1 MAYDVAGARASGL
14 SDEDIARFLASRNNF
29 DYEGAIAS
37 GSKPQDIINS
47 FVPSQTREPEQPAT
61 AIPVASTED
70 DSGTQLNSG
79 TQLKEFGKAMVRG
92 FGESFL
98 SAGEGIAELAD
109 AATNKIGLENAIDSG
124 DENALVNFARQGK
137 EVIANSALGADPLY
151 QDAWFTKFGGAL
163 GSIASFATPVG
174 IVRGLGLAGKG
185 VKYLG
190 GLSAAEAIA
199 VAPIAVGG
207 GASEQAQRIEEAR
220 RLGIDVTQD
229 DEDNSILFGGAIGL
243 SELLPL
249 PTILKRIPRDIP
261 DAQKF
266 LYRDIIT
273 NALVSGGKEAA
284 QEVVAGIAQDAVEKG
299 FYNDNLE
306 IGNTFW
312 DDLTL
317 GGAAGATFNLVLNA
331 AGARRQRI
339 SNEAQIDFE
348 ISLREKENQ
357 QAAAFAEQVDR
368 DRSISALQSEDPEAF
383 VTASNNAIIQ
393 RASQVQPPSKDEV
406 ESFASPSR
414 LKGPQTP
421 SGYGETYAYKIIR
434 ELGDYFPSNEKFK
447 VVEGKR
453 VDVPVTGPDG
463 TPGAA
468 SRQTFTVADNQGRQY
483 GTTLNDIQE
492 ANALVYTLNSEVLNK
507 GIRTSIINTLETSG
521 KPYDPDTAQS
531 LFRYGYQ
538 TLNPDTTRF
547 TSAAI
552 NSAAGTTVDQG
563 YLENVS
569 YKRILESK
577 KVEKDGNLVGYEV
590 MLFGQP
596 RFVKGLTKAQE
607 MNRLRAEKDLPET
620 QAFTMEETREALGKG
635 FDKIT
640 SVGVLDNLG
649 YRATVIDNKPVVVS
663 EANEVLTKRPT
674 TTREKAQVGYDEKG
688 KSLLPNDVPFSTIQE
703 AQLFAKRLNS
713 RNADKRM
720 VPEEI
725 FDNKKTLKPDIEN
738 LLKTKNI
745 SSDLDSPEVQRMA
758 KAFTGKE
765 SVSKMSRGEQKL
777 FYSRLRNLPRFAEPT
792 QLPVFEHRPYSKLN
806 FVKASKY
813 IQDRTAQGLTPEDSE
828 IAQAAGLDAADLR
841 LTEKLASL
849 KADLNKQQ
857 VKLTAEKDFSEAV
870 KPLSEA
876 LQEEIKGI
884 GLDEI
889 SLRLQKAVKDRAGSE
904 IEGSFDPNLREIALS
919 VSKIDPDGSL
929 TPEQRLNG
937 LAGVM
942 RHEVV
947 HAVRSLDLWTAKE
960 WNTLQRAATN
970 LKRKGTD
977 RTYLEIAREG
987 YANTNP
993 VIQME
998 EAVAEMVRDHI
1009 NKTSSVAG
1017 QPRNLVDRVGNFF
1030 NKFTNAM
1037 RGTGFSTYEDVVRRL
1052 ETGRVGARE
1061 RGIIRTLRA
1070 TEELAAKTGV
1080 SLEALIQAP
1089 VSPDGLRR
1097 VLNEVEPE
1105 VPLEDLDSPPIAATS
1120 RDFST
1125 QALRGAEV
1133 RESRGDTLNRVGR
1146 FPYIQKRDG
1155 SVIVQGEPDQIRES
1169 LPPGVKGRPVEGG
1182 VAFTPTL
1189 APRALSA
1196 LRGERLTYG
1205 RAGQVISQLPMKDGK
1220 YVGAPEKYNA
1230 PAKIPSLRRRLRNL
1244 AQEGEYGKFWYED
1257 SGKAILQYTGNNINE
1272 ARKFVALL
1280 SIYSSQAKVDAN
1292 GTFALRAW
1300 AQYKAGQP
1308 ISVKTAV
1315 QDNKASVALEDIDA
1329 FWSGEK
1335 TGNFFTNLLRSIDPS
1350 MPQGATI
1357 DMWMMRAAEYPS
1369 DAPTVT
1375 QYAFMENETNR
1386 IARELGWEP
1395 QQVQAAIWVAMKA
1408 RMENKTV
1415 KDLTER
1421 SSEQNGFIRFDYRE
1435 KNGKRVKQ
1443 RVILD
1448 EQKHRDNWLKFAN
1461 EHTPNSSDKFSA
1473 GFDFGDALGR
1483 HVGQV
1488 SFEARPGRTTNVLPG
1503 IHTATY
1509 EQQLEFQQAVD
1520 RAFYD
1525 EKSGTDLLASYLGL
1539 LTDSDIIVPGV
1550 WEGEVSPSNQRNFAI
1565 APARGEAGEVDSDQA
1580 KLLNVY
1586 ASVKGLLTRQ
1596 EGVGWHKPYFATT
1609 IKNANSLDINVGR
1622 PLAPEEARRLN
1633 DAIDSW
1639 MLENSKSEKWNKSFA
1654 LISTP
1659 NGIRLVNFGAIENSE
1674 LQKDIVSVAEKVLP
1688 DFNFRL
1694 FASQGNMPGNKWKE
1708 NPNGEGYIQGIRAEG
1723 RSDVLDWA
1731 ADVLAPRVD
1740 AVFRDFS
1747 ERYGWGDPGKI
1758 VINPNAVATQVR
1770 EDQTAQI
1777 ATPTPRTEEQ
1787 LAQATATAT
1796 KEVNLTPL
1804 GAVPLYNLNASPE
1817 ALFTAQNPELG
1828 LKLDPQ
1834 DRIRYSR
1841 RNEPNYSP
1849 AVKKIIDKNTPDAPE
1864 ETVGQTII
1872 KSMQMSPF
1880 RDRIDRFRAAFINS
1894 RSRHEYYQF
1903 NHPSLLQDDA
1913 STSGYVAAVLSD
1925 RAMAFAGQA
1934 ITSGMPVYQNGIFK
1948 IIPFTHKGKTY
1959 RGLLEVNLPL
1969 FVTPYG
1975 NLEKLA
1981 QNYAIAKRGTR
1992 LNAEG
1997 KLTTV
2002 APGELAEIQNEI
2014 KKFIN
2019 PETGRSYVEDWYDA
2033 WQAYNSN
2040 TIKFLKDT
2048 GILNEEG
2055 ARIWLSQ
2062 SDYIPFYKQKDGN
2075 YQVNP
2080 KIFGGMTAIGDF
2092 KSVGNSEQG
2101 INVPL
2106 FEAMIKNLQT
2116 AIAMGMKNVAAQRTV
2131 RDMIKIDMGHMVQPG
2146 ERVEGRNS
2154 VTFKVDGKKYTAI
2167 IDDELMY
2174 QSMLPIND
2182 IGLDNIL
2189 GNILTTPARV
2199 LRELIVRDPGYM
2211 VANMQ
2216 RDTMSASV
2224 TTGSNYIPVIDTVK
2238 GFFKGSK
2245 TLADYGLFGGYDF
2258 RNDPKDI
2265 MKFVAREARSRGH
2278 EIPLAEGNVLEN
2290 FAESKWMFP
2299 LKKLWDI
2306 TGKFS
2311 DMSEASTR
2319 NGVYEDILKRTGNEA
2334 EAVWQALNVI
2344 NYGQRG
2350 NNQWV
2355 RLLTATVPFLN
2366 ARIQGLDRLY
2376 LAATGQSGAMY
2387 KKGNAPERSKIKN
2400 FGNFL
2405 MRAALLTSTTLMYYY
2420 MISDEDEYKNA
2431 TQESKDNYYLIPI
2444 KKADPVT
2451 GEPGFTFRLPIPFEV
2466 GVMFKVIPERIADA
2480 MYGETNEK
2488 SLKESFVR
2496 AASSTLGLNPIPQIA
2511 KPLIEAATN
2520 YSFFTGRS
2528 IVPVYMENL
2537 DPKLQARFG
2546 TSQLAI
2552 ELGAATGVSPLKID
2566 HAMNGY
2572 FGTIGSYTLDAVD
2585 SMWRNNTP
2593 RQFPEKY
2600 WFDYPVAKRFFVSTN
2615 QPGRLNQFYDLWKE
2629 VDGAYRSYNQLYD
2642 EDREDEAIAYMK
2654 LKGSLIDLR
2663 EDMKYLKKTVDDYR
2677 KEKDSVLK
2685 DKTYSPEV
2693 RRQLIDELDAYIADE
2708 LQIMPELMQAA
2719 YGSKQ
2724 TRQ

>member
-1 MAYDVAGARASGL
+1 MAFDVSGAKAAGY
-14 SDEDIARFLASRNNF
+14 SDEEIAKHLASQSNF
-29 DYEGAIAS
+29 DYQSAVSSGYKPEEIVNYLAS
-37 GSKPQDIINS
+37 K
-47 FVPSQTREPEQPAT
+47 QTQETEQPAST
-61 AIPVASTED
+61 APTGFD
-70 DSGTQLNSG
+70 RRGQLR
-79 TQLKEFGKAMVRG
+79 EFSKALVRG
-92 FGESFL
+92 FGEAFL
-98 SAGEGIAELAD
+98 SAGEGVAELAD
-109 AATNKIGLENAIDSG
+109 AATNKVGLENAIDSG
-124 DENALVNFARQGK
+124 DENALVDFARQGR
-137 EVIANSALGADPLY
+137 ETIANSAFGADPSY
-151 QDAWFTKFGGAL
+151 EDAWFTKFGGAL
-163 GSIASFATPVG
+163 GSLGAFATPVG
-174 IVRGLGLAGKG
+174 VVRGLGFAGKG
-185 VKYLG
+185 VKFLG
-190 GLSAAEAIA
+190 GLSAAEAAA

-207 GASEQAQRIEEAR
+207 GASEQVQRIEAAR
-220 RLGIDVTQD
+220 QQGIDVSQG
-229 DEDNSILFGGAIGL
+229 DEDNSILVGGAIGA

-249 PTILKRIPRDIP
+249 PTILKRIPRNIP

-273 NALVSGGKEAA
+273 NALVAGGQEAA
-284 QEVVAGIAQDAVEKG
+284 QEAVAGILQDATEKG
-299 FYNDNLE
+299 FYNENLE
-306 IGNTFW
+306 IGQTFW

-317 GGAAGATFNLVLNA
+317 GGAAGATFNLIVNA
-331 AGARRQRI
+331 AGARRQKL

-348 ISLREKENQ
+348 ISLREQEDQ
-357 QAAAFAEQVDR
+357 QAAAFAAQVAR
-368 DRSISALQSEDPEAF
+368 DRSIAEIESVDPEAF
-383 VTASNNAIIQ
+383 ATAADTAIRQ
-393 RASQVQPPSKDEV
+393 KASQVQPPSRDEV
-406 ESFASPSR
+406 ESFARPSR

-421 SGYGETYAYKIIR
+421 SGYGETYGYKIVS
-434 ELGDYFPSNEKFK
+434 ELGDYFPSTSKFK

-453 VDVPVTGPDG
+453 VEVPVTAPDG
-463 TPGAA
+463 TPGV
-468 SRQTFTVADNQGRQY
+468 STRQSFNVVDEQGRQY
-483 GTTLNDIQE
+483 GTTLSDPQE
-492 ANALVYTLNSEVLNK
+492 ANALAYTLNSEVLNK

-552 NSAAGTTVDQG
+552 NSAAGTTTDQG

-569 YKRILESK
+569 YKRILEGK
-577 KVEKDGNLVGYEV
+577 KIEKDGNLVGYEV
-590 MLFGQP
+590 TLFGQP
-596 RFVKGLTKAQE
+596 RFVKGLTKTQE
-607 MNRLRAEKDLPET
+607 MNRLRAEKGLPET
-620 QAFTMEETREALGKG
+620 QAFTMEEAREALGKG

-640 SVGVLDNLG
+640 SVGVSDNLG
-649 YRATVIDNKPVVVS
+649 YRATVINNKPVVVS
-663 EANEVLTKRPT
+663 EANEVLAKRPT
-674 TTREKAQVGYDEKG
+674 TTREKAQAGYDDNG
-688 KSLLPNDVPFSTIQE
+688 KSLLPENVPFNTVQE
-703 AQLFAKRLNS
+703 AQLFANRLNT
-713 RNADKRM
+713 RTAEKRM
-720 VPEEI
+720 VPDEI
-725 FDNKKTLKPDIEN
+725 FENKKTLKPDIEN

-745 SSDLDSPEVQRMA
+745 SSGLDSPEVQRMA

-765 SVSKMSRGEQKL
+765 SVDKMSRGEQKL

-828 IAQAAGLDAADLR
+828 IAQAAGLDAADPR
-841 LTEKLASL
+841 LAEKLAGL
-849 KADLNKQQ
+849 KADLSKQQ
-857 VKLTAEKDFSEAV
+857 VKLTAEKDFAEAI

-884 GLDEI
+884 GLDDI
-889 SLRLQKAVKDRAGSE
+889 SLRLQKAVRDRAGAE
-904 IEGSFDPNLREIALS
+904 IEGTFDPNLQEITLS

-937 LAGVM
+937 LGGVM
-942 RHEVV
+942 RHEVI
-947 HAVRSLDLWTAKE
+947 HAVRNLDLWTDKE

-977 RTYLEIAREG
+977 RTYLEIARES
-987 YANTNP
+987 YADTNP
-993 VIQME
+993 VVQME

-1009 NKTSSVAG
+1009 NNASSVAG
-1017 QPRNLVDRVGNFF
+1017 QPRNLVNRVGNFF
-1030 NKFTNAM
+1030 NKFANAL
-1037 RGTGFSTYEDVVRRL
+1037 RGTGFATYEDVIRRL
-1052 ETGRVGARE
+1052 ETGSVGARE
-1061 RGIIRTLRA
+1061 RRIIRTLRA
-1070 TEELAAKTGV
+1070 TEELAARTGLSPEELIQTQV
-1080 SLEALIQAP
+1080 SL
-1089 VSPDGLRR
+1089 DGLRR
-1097 VLNEVEPE
+1097 VINEIEPE
-1105 VPLEDLDSPPIAATS
+1105 VPPEDLAAPPIAATS
-1120 RDFST
+1120 RDFPT

-1133 RESRGDTLNRVGR
+1133 RESRGESLNRAGR
-1146 FPYIQKRDG
+1146 FPYVQKRDG
-1155 SVIVQGEPDQIRES
+1155 SVVVQGDLEQIRES
-1169 LPPGVKGRPVEGG
+1169 LPPGVKGRPIEGG
-1182 VAFTPTL
+1182 VAFTSTA
-1189 APRALSA
+1189 APRVLAA

-1205 RAGQVISQLPMKDGK
+1205 RAGQVVRQLPMKDGK
-1220 YVGAPEKYNA
+1220 YVGAPEKYDT
-1230 PAKIPSLRRRLRNL
+1230 PAKIPALRRRLRNL
-1244 AQEGEYGKFWYED
+1244 ALEGEYGKFWYED
-1257 SGKAILQYTGNNINE
+1257 SGRAILQYAGNDINE
-1272 ARKFVALL
+1272 AKKFVALL
-1280 SIYSSQAKVDAN
+1280 SIYSPQAKVDAN

-1315 QDNKASVALEDIDA
+1315 QDNKANAAMSDIDA

-1335 TGNFFTNLLRSIDPS
+1335 TGNFVNNLLRSIDPS
-1350 MPQGATI
+1350 LPQGATI
-1357 DMWMMRAAEYPS
+1357 DMWMMRAAEYAS
-1369 DAPTVT
+1369 DAPTAT

-1408 RMENKTV
+1408 RMENKSV

-1421 SSEQNGFIRFDYRE
+1421 SSEQNGWIKFNYRD
-1435 KNGKRVKQ
+1435 KNGKRTKQ

-1448 EQKHRDNWLKFAN
+1448 AQQHRDNWLKFAN

-1473 GFDFGDALGR
+1473 GFHFGDALSR

-1488 SFEARPGRTTNVLPG
+1488 SFEARPGRSTNVLPG
-1503 IHTATY
+1503 VHDAPY
-1509 EQQLEFQQAVD
+1509 SQQLEFQQAVD

-1525 EKSGTDLLASYLGL
+1525 PETGTDLLASYLGL
-1539 LTDSDIIVPGV
+1539 LTNSDIIVPGV
-1550 WEGEVSPSNQRNFAI
+1550 WEGDVSPSNQRNVVI
-1565 APARGEAGEVDSDQA
+1565 APAKGEAGEVDAAQA

-1586 ASVKGLLTRQ
+1586 ASVKGLLARQ

-1609 IKNANSLDINVGR
+1609 VKGANSLDIDVGR
-1622 PLAPEEARRLN
+1622 PLAPEEARRLS

-1639 MLENSKSEKWNKSFA
+1639 MLENNKSKDWNQSFA
-1654 LISTP
+1654 LISSP

-1688 DFNFRL
+1688 DFDFRL
-1694 FASQGNMPGNKWKE
+1694 FASQGDMPGNNWKE

-1747 ERYGWGDPGKI
+1747 ERYGWGNPGKI
-1758 VINPNAVATQVR
+1758 VISPNAVATQVR
-1770 EDQTAQI
+1770 EDQPAQVI
-1777 ATPTPRTEEQ
+1777 PPTPRTEEQ
-1787 LAQATATAT
+1787 LRTAT
-1796 KEVNLTPL
+1796 VNAAQDIQRTAL
-1804 GAVPLYNLNASPE
+1804 GSVPLYNLNASSD
-1817 ALFTAQNPELG
+1817 ALFVAQQPELG

-1864 ETVGQTII
+1864 ETVGQTVI
-1872 KSMQMSPF
+1872 KTMQMSPF
-1880 RDRIDRFRAAFINS
+1880 RDRIDRFRSAFINS
-1894 RSRHEYYQF
+1894 RARHEYYQY

-1913 STSGYVAAVLSD
+1913 STASYSAAV
-1925 RAMAFAGQA
+1925 MADKSKALAGQA
-1934 ITSGMPVYQNGIFK
+1934 ITSGMPVYENGIVK
-1948 IIPFTHKGKTY
+1948 IVPFVHKGKTY
-1959 RGLLEVNLPL
+1959 RGLLDVMAPL
-1969 FVTPYG
+1969 YDTPYG

-1997 KLTTV
+1997 KLTPV
-2002 APGELAEIQNEI
+2002 APGELAEIQKEI

-2019 PETGRSYVEDWYDA
+2019 PETGRSYVEDWYEA
-2033 WQAYNSN
+2033 WQAYNAN

-2048 GILNEEG
+2048 GILDEEG

-2062 SDYIPFYKQKDGN
+2062 ADYVPFYKQKEGK

-2106 FEAMIKNLQT
+2106 FEAIIKNLDT
-2116 AIAMGMKNVAAQRTV
+2116 AIAMGMKNVAMQRTV

-2146 ERVEGRNS
+2146 EKVEGRNS

-2216 RDTMSASV
+2216 RDTISASL
-2224 TTGSNYIPVIDTVK
+2224 TTGSNYIPIIDTVK
-2238 GFFKGSK
+2238 GLSRGPKMLS
-2245 TLADYGLFGGYDF
+2245 DYGIIGGYDF

-2265 MKFVAREARSRGH
+2265 VKFVATEARSRGH
-2278 EIPLAEGNVLEN
+2278 EIPSTEGNVLERA
-2290 FAESKWMFP
+2290 AESKWMFP
-2299 LKKLWDI
+2299 LKKLWDV
-2306 TGKFS
+2306 TGKWS
-2311 DMSEASTR
+2311 DASEASTR
-2319 NGVYEDILKRTGNEA
+2319 NAVYEDVLKRTGNEA

-2355 RLLTATVPFLN
+2355 RLISAMVPFLN

-2376 LAATGQSGAMY
+2376 LAATGKSGAMY
-2387 KKGNAPERSKIKN
+2387 KKDGVPERSKLKN
-2400 FGNFL
+2400 FSNFAW
-2405 MRAALLTSTTLMYYY
+2405 RALLLSGTTYIYYM

-2431 TQESKDNYYLIPI
+2431 TQESKDNYYLVPI

-2466 GVMFKVIPERIADA
+2466 GVMFKVFPERILDA
-2480 MYGETNEK
+2480 IYGETNKE
-2488 SLKESFVR
+2488 SLKDSFKR
-2496 AASSTLGLNPIPQIA
+2496 AASSTLGLNPVPQIA
-2511 KPLIEAATN
+2511 RPLLEAATN
-2520 YSFFTGRS
+2520 YSFYTGRS

-2537 DPKLQARFG
+2537 DPRLQARFG

-2552 ELGAATGVSPLKID
+2552 ELGSATGVSPLKID

-2572 FGTIGSYTLDAVD
+2572 FGTLGGYTLDAID
-2585 SMWRNNTP
+2585 SVWRNNTP
-2593 RQFPEKY
+2593 REFPEKY
-2600 WFDYPVAKRFFVSTN
+2600 WFDYPVAKRFVVSTN

-2642 EDREDEAIAYMK
+2642 EGREDEVIAYEK

-2663 EDMKYLKKTVDDYR
+2663 KDMNYLKKKVDAYR
-2677 KEKDSVLK
+2677 KEKDAVLK
-2685 DKTYSPEV
+2685 DETLSPEAK
-2693 RRQLIDELDAYIADE
+2693 RIEIDQLDADIALE
-2708 LQIMPELMQAA
+2708 LEVIPELMQYA
-2719 YGSKQ
+2719 YGSQ
-2724 TRQ
+2724 EARE

>member
-1 MAYDVAGARASGL
+1 MAFDIAGAKAAGY
-14 SDEDIARFLASRNNF
+14 SDEDIARYLASKNNL

-61 AIPVASTED
+61 ETPAASTEA
-70 DSGTQLNSG
+70 DSGS
-79 TQLKEFGKAMVRG
+79 QLKEFSKAFVRG

-109 AATNKIGLENAIDSG
+109 SATNKIGLENAIDSG
-124 DENALVNFARQGK
+124 DENALVNFARQGRDT
-137 EVIANSALGADPLY
+137 IANSALGADPLY

-163 GSIASFATPVG
+163 GSIASFATPIGV
-174 IVRGLGLAGKG
+174 VRGLGLAGKG
-185 VKYLG
+185 IKSLG
-190 GLSAAEAIA
+190 GLSAAEAAA

-207 GASEQAQRIEEAR
+207 GASEQAQRIEAAR

-299 FYNDNLE
+299 FYNESLE
-306 IGNTFW
+306 IGDTFW

-317 GGAAGATFNLVLNA
+317 GGAAGATFNLVINA
-331 AGARRQRI
+331 AGARRQRL

-348 ISLREKENQ
+348 ISLREQEDK
-357 QAAAFAEQVDR
+357 QAAAFADQVAR
-368 DRSISALQSEDPEAF
+368 DRSVFALESSDPQAF
-383 VTASNNAIIQ
+383 SVASDDAIRQ

-406 ESFASPSR
+406 ESFARPSR

-421 SGYGETYAYKIIR
+421 SGYGETYGYKIIR
-434 ELGDYFPSNEKFK
+434 DLGDYFPSTEKFK
-447 VVEGKR
+447 VSEGQR
-453 VDVPVTGPDG
+453 VDVPVTSPDG
-463 TPGAA
+463 TPGTA
-468 SRQTFTVADNQGRQY
+468 SRQTFTVVDGQGRQY

-492 ANALVYTLNSEVLNK
+492 ANSLAYTLNSEVLNK

-552 NSAAGTTVDQG
+552 NSAAGTTTDQG

-569 YKRILESK
+569 YKRILEGK
-577 KVEKDGNLVGYEV
+577 KVEKDGTLVGYEV

-596 RFVKGLTKAQE
+596 RLVKGLTKTQE
-607 MNRLRAEKDLPET
+607 MNRLRAEKNLPET
-620 QAFTMEETREALGKG
+620 QAFTIEETREALGNG

-640 SVGVLDNLG
+640 SVGVSDNLG

-688 KSLLPNDVPFSTIQE
+688 KSLLPDNVPFNTIQE
-703 AQLFAKRLNS
+703 AQLFANRLNS

-725 FDNKKTLKPDIEN
+725 FENKKTLKTDIEN

-745 SSDLDSPEVQRMA
+745 SSDLGSPEVQRIT

-765 SVSKMSRGEQKL
+765 SVDKMSRGEQKL

-792 QLPVFEHRPYSKLN
+792 KLPVFEHRPYSKIN

-828 IAQAAGLDAADLR
+828 IAQAAGFDAADPR
-841 LTEKLASL
+841 LTEKLSGL

-857 VKLTAEKDFSEAV
+857 VKLTAERDFAETI
-870 KPLSEA
+870 KPLSET

-947 HAVRSLDLWTAKE
+947 HAVRNLDLWTAKE

-977 RTYLEIAREG
+977 RTYLEIARES
-987 YANTNP
+987 YADTNP
-993 VIQME
+993 VVQME

-1030 NKFTNAM
+1030 NKFTNAL
-1037 RGTGFSTYEDVVRRL
+1037 RGTGFATYEDVIRRL
-1052 ETGRVGARE
+1052 ETGKVGARE
-1061 RGIIRTLRA
+1061 RRVIRTLRA
-1070 TEELAAKTGV
+1070 TEELAARTGV
-1080 SLEALIQAP
+1080 SLETLIQAP
-1089 VSPDGLRR
+1089 ITPDGLRR
-1097 VLNEVEPE
+1097 VINEVEPE
-1105 VPLEDLDSPPIAATS
+1105 VPSEDLAAPPIAATS
-1120 RDFST
+1120 RDFPT
-1125 QALRGAEV
+1125 QVLRGAEV
-1133 RESRGDTLNRVGR
+1133 RESRGESLNRVGR
-1146 FPYIQKRDG
+1146 FPYVQKRDG
-1155 SVIVQGEPDQIRES
+1155 SVVVQGDLEQIRES
-1169 LPPGVKGRPVEGG
+1169 LPPGVKGRPVEDG
-1182 VAFTPTL
+1182 VAFTSTV
-1189 APRALSA
+1189 APRVLAA

-1205 RAGQVISQLPMKDGK
+1205 RAGQVIRQLPMKDGK
-1220 YVGAPEKYNA
+1220 YVGAPEKYNT

-1244 AQEGEYGKFWYED
+1244 ALEGEYGKFWYED
-1257 SGKAILQYTGNNINE
+1257 SGRAILQYAGNDINE

-1280 SIYSSQAKVDAN
+1280 SIYSPQAKVDAN

-1315 QDNKASVALEDIDA
+1315 QDNKANAAMEDIDA

-1335 TGNFFTNLLRSIDPS
+1335 TGNFVNNLLRSIDPS
-1350 MPQGATI
+1350 LPQGATI
-1357 DMWMMRAAEYPS
+1357 DMWMMRAAEYAS
-1369 DAPTVT
+1369 DAPTAT

-1408 RMENKTV
+1408 RMENKAV
-1415 KDLTER
+1415 KDLTED
-1421 SSEQNGFIRFDYRE
+1421 SSERNGWIRFDYGFD
-1435 KNGKRVKQ
+1435 KNGKQKKK

-1448 EQKHRDNWLKFAN
+1448 AQQHRDNWLKFAN

-1473 GFDFGDALGR
+1473 GFHFGDALGR

-1503 IHTATY
+1503 IHTAPY
-1509 EQQLEFQQAVD
+1509 AQQLEFQQAVD

-1525 EKSGTDLLASYLGL
+1525 PDSGTDLLASYLGL
-1539 LTDSDIIVPGV
+1539 LTNSDIIVPGV
-1550 WEGEVSPSNQRNFAI
+1550 WEGDVSPSNQRNVVI
-1565 APARGEAGEVDSDQA
+1565 APAKGEAGEVDAAQA

-1586 ASVKGLLTRQ
+1586 ASVKGLLARQ

-1609 IKNANSLDINVGR
+1609 IKNANSLDIDVGR
-1622 PLAPEEARRLN
+1622 PLAPEEAQRLS

-1639 MLENSKSEKWNKSFA
+1639 MLENNKPKEWNKSFA
-1654 LISTP
+1654 LISSP
-1659 NGIRLVNFGAIENSE
+1659 NGIRLVNFGVIENSE

-1688 DFNFRL
+1688 NGTVRL
-1694 FASQGNMPGNKWKE
+1694 FASQGDMPGNNWKE
-1708 NPNGEGYIQGIRAEG
+1708 NPNGETYIQGIRAEG

-1747 ERYGWGDPGKI
+1747 ERYGWGNPGKI
-1758 VINPNAVATQVR
+1758 VIDPNAVATQVR
-1770 EDQTAQI
+1770 EDQPAQI

-1787 LAQATATAT
+1787 LVQATVSAASEIQ
-1796 KEVNLTPL
+1796 KTPL
-1804 GAVPLYNLNASPE
+1804 GSVPLYNLNASAD
-1817 ALFTAQNPELG
+1817 ALTTAQNPTLG
-1828 LKLDPQ
+1828 AKLDPQ

-1864 ETVGQTII
+1864 ETVGQTVI

-1894 RSRHEYYQF
+1894 RARHEYYQN
-1903 NHPSLLQDDA
+1903 NHQSLLQDDA
-1913 STSGYVAAVLSD
+1913 STSSYVAAV
-1925 RAMAFAGQA
+1925 MADKALALAGQA
-1934 ITSGMPVYQNGIFK
+1934 ITSGIPVYQNGIFK
-1948 IIPFTHKGKTY
+1948 IVPFVHKNKNY
-1959 RGLLEVNLPL
+1959 RGLLDVMAPL
-1969 FVTPYG
+1969 YDTPYG

-1981 QNYAIAKRGTR
+1981 QNYAVAKRGTR

-1997 KLTTV
+1997 KLTPV
-2002 APGELAEIQNEI
+2002 APGELAEIQREI

-2062 SDYIPFYKQKDGN
+2062 SDYIPFYKQKDGQ

-2106 FEAMIKNLQT
+2106 FEAVIKNLQT
-2116 AIAMGMKNVAAQRTV
+2116 AVAMGMKNVAAQRTV

-2216 RDTMSASV
+2216 RDTMSASL
-2224 TTGSNYIPVIDTVK
+2224 TTGSNYIPIIDTVK
-2238 GFFKGSK
+2238 GLSRGPKM
-2245 TLADYGLFGGYDF
+2245 LADYGIIGGYDF

-2278 EIPLAEGNVLEN
+2278 EIPSSEGNILEN

-2299 LKKLWDI
+2299 LKKLWDV
-2306 TGKFS
+2306 TGKLS
-2311 DMSEASTR
+2311 DASEASTR
-2319 NGVYEDILKRTGNEA
+2319 NAVYEDVLKRTGNEA

-2355 RLLTATVPFLN
+2355 RLLTAMVPFLN

-2376 LAATGQSGAMY
+2376 LAATGKSGAMY
-2387 KKGNAPERSKIKN
+2387 KKDGAPERSKLKN
-2400 FGNFL
+2400 FSNFAW
-2405 MRAALLTSTTLMYYY
+2405 RALLLSGTTAIYYM

-2431 TQESKDNYYLIPI
+2431 TQESKDNYYLVPL
-2444 KKADPVT
+2444 KKADSVT
-2451 GEPGFTFRLPIPFEV
+2451 GEPGFTLRFPIPFEV
-2466 GVMFKVIPERIADA
+2466 GVMFKVFPERILDSI
-2480 MYGETNEK
+2480 YGETNRE
-2488 SLKESFVR
+2488 SLKDSFKR
-2496 AASSTLGLNPIPQIA
+2496 AASGTLGLNPIPQIA
-2511 KPLIEAATN
+2511 KPLVEAATN

-2537 DPKLQARFG
+2537 DPKLQTRFG

-2552 ELGAATGVSPLKID
+2552 ELGTATGVSPLKID

-2572 FGTIGSYTLDAVD
+2572 FGTLGGYTLDAID

-2593 RQFPEKY
+2593 REFPEKY
-2600 WFDYPVAKRFFVSTN
+2600 WFDYPVAKRFVVSTN

-2642 EDREDEAIAYMK
+2642 EGREDEVIAYEK
-2654 LKGSLIDLR
+2654 LKGSLIGLR
-2663 EDMKYLKKTVDDYR
+2663 KDMNYLKKKVDDYR
-2677 KEKDSVLK
+2677 KEKDAVLK
-2685 DKTYSPEV
+2685 DQTYSPEV
-2693 RRQLIDELDAYIADE
+2693 RRQLVDELDADIAAE
-2708 LQIMPELMQAA
+2708 LQVMPELMQEA
-2719 YGSKQ
+2719 YGSQQ